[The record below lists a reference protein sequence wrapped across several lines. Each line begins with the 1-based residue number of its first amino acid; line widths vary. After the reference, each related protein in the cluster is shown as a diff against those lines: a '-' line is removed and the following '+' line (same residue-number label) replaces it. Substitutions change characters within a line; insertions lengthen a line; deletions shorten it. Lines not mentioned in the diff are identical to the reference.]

1 MPSLT
6 QAASPY
12 ALALATDPHG
22 TCWLSA
28 REQAE
33 YRTID
38 DPSRRRDW
46 RASRLAAKRA
56 AARALGVNDLQR
68 IELASRSAA
77 APAIGV
83 RDEVGFP
90 FPTGLAVSLSLSHCE
105 GRAAAA
111 ASAHGVRIGVDLER
125 VGAVRQSQARYFLT
139 PAERCSI
146 GVRDLTE
153 SWALKEACWKALGCG
168 SCLPFTSLEL
178 HFDAEGGVG
187 AVTLRGETLEA
198 RGAVSHPW
206 PGFVLAVLWIP
217 GDLQ

>member
-1 MPSLT
+1 VHSPT

-28 REQAE
+28 RERAE

-56 AARALGVNDLQR
+56 AARVLGVSDLQC
-68 IELASRSAA
+68 IEVAARSAA

-83 RDEVGFP
+83 RDTVGAP
-90 FPTGLAVSLSLSHCE
+90 FPTSLGLSLSLSHCE
-105 GRAAAA
+105 GRGAAA
-111 ASAHGVRIGVDLER
+111 ASARGVRLGVDLER
-125 VGAVRQSQARYFLT
+125 AGAVRPSQARYFLT
-139 PAERCSI
+139 PAERRST
-146 GVRDLTE
+146 GTRDLAE
-153 SWALKEACWKALGCG
+153 PWALKEACWKALGCG
-168 SCLPFTSLEL
+168 SCLPFTALEL
-178 HFDAEGGVG
+178 HFDAEGGVR

-198 RGAVSHPW
+198 RAAVSYPW